1 MGMTAAALEQAA
13 VSNSDLEAVLN
24 ELGYGIDGALTETG
38 GLLHDTRRNA
48 LDTCHR

>member
-1 MGMTAAALEQAA
+1 MTAAAIEQAA
-13 VSNSDLEAVLN
+13 VGNSELEAVLN

-38 GLLHDTRRNA
+38 GLLHDTGRDA